1 MAVKCDPNYRHA
13 DWSFYRYEP
22 STAAAVIFVILFS
35 VTTFVHVFQMFR
47 TKTWYMVA
55 FCLGGICKA
64 LHETLLSDVTNR
76 PVTVAE
82 IAGYVGRAINSTE
95 DPGCW
100 TLGPYVVQSVLLLI
114 APALM
119 AASIYMILSRVIL
132 LTHGEEHAIIKR
144 RWLTKIFVVGDIV
157 SIQLQSAGGSMM
169 SGANET
175 NNLMKIGEYVII
187 GGLFF
192 QLIIFGIFIVVV
204 SVFHR
209 RMNRSPTNKSLEPS
223 IRWRHYLTTLYVTS
237 GFIWVRS
244 LFRVIEYLDG
254 NDGYLMRTE
263 AFLFVF
269 DATLIWIVTVWMNW
283 YHPSE
288 IGLLLRNESPVTN
301 GFELLPFRRR
311 FQRVRS

>member
-1 MAVKCDPNYRHA
+1 MAAKCDPNYRHA

-22 STAAAVIFVILFS
+22 STAAAVIFVVLFS
-35 VTTFVHVFQMFR
+35 ITTIVHVFQLIK
-47 TKTWYMVA
+47 TKTWYMLA
-55 FCLGGICKA
+55 FCLGGI
-64 LHETLLSDVTNR
+64 S
-76 PVTVAE
+76 E
-82 IAGYVGRAINSTE
+82 IAGYIGRAINSTE

-132 LTHGEEHAIIKR
+132 LTEGEVHAVIRR
-144 RWLTKIFVVGDIV
+144 RWLTKIFVVGDII
-157 SIQLQSAGGSMM
+157 SIELQSAGGSMM
-169 SGANET
+169 SGANEG

-192 QLIIFGIFIVVV
+192 QLAIFGIFIVVV

-223 IRWRHYLTTLYVTS
+223 IRWRHYLTTLYITS

-263 AFLFVF
+263 AFMSVF
-269 DATLIWIVTVWMNW
+269 DATLIWIVMVWMNW

-288 IGLLLRNESPVTN
+288 IGLLLRNELPVTN
-301 GFELLPFRRR
+301 GFELLPFRQR
-311 FQRVRS
+311 FEKIRS

>member
-1 MAVKCDPNYRHA
+1 MTVKCDPNYRHA

-35 VTTFVHVFQMFR
+35 VTTLVHVFQMFR
-47 TKTWYMVA
+47 TRTWYMLA
-55 FCLGGICKA
+55 FCLGGI
-64 LHETLLSDVTNR
+64 S
-76 PVTVAE
+76 E
-82 IAGYVGRAINSTE
+82 IVGYIGRAINSTE

-192 QLIIFGIFIVVV
+192 QLIIFGIFIAVV

-237 GFIWVRS
+237 GLIWVRS

-288 IGLLLRNESPVTN
+288 IGLLLRNESPVAN
-301 GFELLPFRRR
+301 GFELLPFGRR
-311 FQRVRS
+311 FERVRS